1 MGGTERKS
9 PPSIPEPR
17 LRRVTAIVV
26 ALNFGYFWIEVT
38 VALAIGSVS
47 LLADSVD
54 FLEDTAVN
62 TLILIALGW
71 PLRRRATVGRIMAVI
86 ILAPAVTAVWTAVAK
101 FSHPSPPD
109 PLSLA
114 ITAGGAIVVNGVC
127 AWLLASLRHSGGSLS
142 KAAFLAARN
151 DVFANAAMILMSLL
165 TAATLSGW
173 PDIVLGLFIVAL
185 NATAAREVWQAASE
199 ERLAAAAL
207 DGAAT
212 ASADQAR

>member
-1 MGGTERKS
+1 MNA
-9 PPSIPEPR
+9 EPMPDRR
-17 LRRVTAIVV
+17 LRRITAAVV
-26 ALNFGYFWIEVT
+26 ALNFAYFWIEVA

-62 TLILIALGW
+62 ALILVALGW
-71 PLRRRATVGRIMAVI
+71 PLRRRAVVGRLLALI

-101 FSHPSPPD
+101 FSHPAPPD
-109 PLSLA
+109 PLLLA

-142 KAAFLAARN
+142 KAAFLSARN

-165 TAATLSGW
+165 TAVTRSGW

-185 NATAAREVWQAASE
+185 NATAAREVWQAAGE
-199 ERLAAAAL
+199 ERLAARALAHSAA
-207 DGAAT
+207 DRG
-212 ASADQAR
+212 DEAR